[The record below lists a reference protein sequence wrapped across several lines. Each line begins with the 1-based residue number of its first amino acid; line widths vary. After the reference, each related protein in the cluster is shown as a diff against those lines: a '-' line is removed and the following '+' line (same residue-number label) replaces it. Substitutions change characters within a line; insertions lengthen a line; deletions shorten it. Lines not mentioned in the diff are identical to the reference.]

1 MVIELSGLKLY
12 AWFWNRARTSHFQV
26 AEFSQYQY
34 LFDQVAGF

>member
-12 AWFWNRARTSHFQV
+12 SWFWNRTSHFQV